1 MKEWGIQEIP
11 QRALLA
17 QGLPGCMS
25 VSHVFNL
32 RKVTGEMRDTLE
44 VLQPQRS
51 VQSGTK
57 DIRLAH
63 FFFSPAHFS
72 GIDFYLPK
80 VMFSHRAS

>member
-51 VQSGTK
+51 VQSG
-57 DIRLAH
+57 RMSCP
-63 FFFSPAHFS
+63 FFFLSCSLFW
-72 GIDFYLPK
+72 
-80 VMFSHRAS
+80 HRFLFTQSNV